1 MSEEIKNEAVNP
13 EKKTLK
19 EKISEKANVAKEA
32 AGNVV
37 HFVAENA
44 GAIVPIIFGGASL
57 VMGIARMF
65 SGQDKM
71 EARYSSDDFTGER
84 YLLNHP
90 LANGEILELSE
101 KMEGGMTKGE
111 ALKEMGVLSDEK
123 KRK

>member
-1 MSEEIKNEAVNP
+1 MSEEIKTENVNT
-13 EKKTLK
+13 EKKTFK
-19 EKISEKANVAKEA
+19 EKVSEKVSSAKET

-44 GAIVPIIFGGASL
+44 GAIIPIIFGGASL

-65 SGQDKM
+65 NGHDKM